1 MLRPLAHPLLRA
13 QGEPM
18 DDMPMPGRPARRY
31 RTIWLSDIHLGT
43 RGCKAEC
50 LIDFLRHHD
59 AQTIYLVGDIVD
71 GWRLRKSWYW
81 PQTHNDVV
89 QKLLRLVRK
98 GSRVIYVPGNHDEWL
113 RPYAMLHFGGV
124 EVLDEAVHV
133 TADGRRLLVI
143 HGDAFDTVVKH
154 AKWLA
159 LLGDNAY
166 TVALYINRYFN
177 VVRRGLGYD
186 YWSLSAYLKLRVKN
200 AVQYIGS
207 FADALGDEARR
218 RGLDGVVCG
227 HIHHAEIRDLG
238 GVLYCN
244 DGDWVESCTALVED
258 FDGWLDIVV
267 WTGEGEAAEF
277 YPEEPAFA
285 EEPGRGGLVEAEPWA
300 DGFSLRR

>member
-1 MLRPLAHPLLRA
+1 MSY
-13 QGEPM
+13 
-18 DDMPMPGRPARRY
+18 MPQPGRHY

-43 RGCKAEC
+43 RGCKAEY
-50 LIDFLRHHD
+50 LIDFLRHND

-89 QKLLRLVRK
+89 QKMLRMVRK

-113 RPYAMLHFGGV
+113 RDYTMLHFGGV
-124 EVLDEAVHV
+124 EVLDEAVHE

-143 HGDAFDTVVKH
+143 HGDAYDTVVKH

-159 LLGDNAY
+159 ALGDNAY
-166 TVALYINRYFN
+166 TAALYINRYFN
-177 VVRRGLGYD
+177 HLRRLFGYD

-207 FADALGDEARR
+207 FAEALSDEARK

-244 DGDWVESCTALVED
+244 DGDWVESCTALVEH
-258 FDGWLDIVV
+258 FDGRLEIVA
-267 WTGEGEAAEF
+267 WTAKREF
-277 YPEEPAFA
+277 DQLYPELPLFA
-285 EEPGRGGLVEAEPWA
+285 EEPVPEPA
-300 DGFSLRR
+300 QVGELEEV